1 MAPSPF
7 SDKRLPMEGLDPAEI
22 HCNPLALRGLRLKI
36 EATPPWISRRK
47 VKNLAREDG
56 YPVTMLLLDRQ
67 IAADQPS
74 RYTRYVRRLE
84 TPQAVQE
91 AGRIEF
97 DFDPATQVLLIH
109 AISIFRD
116 GELTNHAKLDE
127 IDVIQRES
135 DLDQGIYSGNITA
148 LILLKDLRTGDIV
161 DVESSIVSDDDI
173 FPDHYWFTENLEHTL
188 PVGRQYFSWLSKN
201 HEQFKIS
208 APEDDSHTEFTEEET
223 ESGVRKNWMRENT
236 PALDL
241 PPLLPLG
248 YNPFKNISITSFES
262 WAQVAGEITRLWAR
276 TETPG
281 DDLPGELAK
290 IQQAH
295 PDSEIALIEALVA
308 FVRDSIRYQGVEV
321 GRLGLVPENLNT
333 IWERRF
339 GDCKE
344 KTSLLCWLLREC
356 GFDTHPALVSVAL
369 RGKVSERPPAPIFDH
384 VVVYLR
390 HDDKEYWID
399 PTVISQRGSLPKWN
413 SLPFQKALLISDEAE
428 GFIEIKEAPP
438 KQDFIRVSEAYRF
451 TGNDATITVRQEFH
465 GAEADG
471 IRGILDSNGRSTI
484 QKVFCE
490 TVKSTRAEAEL
501 TTDLEV
507 SDDPDSN
514 IIVLSGEFSAANALK
529 PNPQTGR
536 MICEFIPYSVIDK
549 IHGIDNSNRSFPLG
563 LYHPAEVFHAIE
575 LDHPDAK
582 GAVVPKTIINNE
594 FLEFEAG
601 TKNENTHPT
610 LFYHYRSK
618 APEVPAKDLHR
629 YRLNLDQMSSVIS
642 LVFETNPGRDSTSK
656 PMRQRRNWDEDE
668 IEGNSSSTHAKPVR
682 PSSGGSSPPVWL
694 FIVGGIVIIKVIIL
708 ILQQAAKT

>member
-1 MAPSPF
+1 
-7 SDKRLPMEGLDPAEI
+7 MEGLDPAEI
-22 HCNPLALRGLRLKI
+22 HRNPLALRGLRLKI

-67 IAADQPS
+67 IAPDQPS

-97 DFDPATQVLLIH
+97 DFDPATQILLIH

-127 IDVIQRES
+127 IDVIQRER
-135 DLDQGIYSGNITA
+135 DLDQGIYSGSITA

-173 FPDHYWFTENLEHTL
+173 FPDHYWFTENLEHPL

-201 HEQFKIS
+201 HDLYKITP
-208 APEDDSHTEFTEEET
+208 PEDTSQIEYTEEDT
-223 ESGVRKNWMRENT
+223 KWGLQKNWMKEST
-236 PALDL
+236 TALDI
-241 PPLLPLG
+241 PPLLHLG
-248 YNPFKNISITSFES
+248 FNPFKNISITSFKS
-262 WAQVAGEITRLWAR
+262 WGQVAKEINRLWAR

-281 DDLPGELAK
+281 KELPKELK
-290 IQQAH
+290 KLQSSH
-295 PDSEIALIEALVA
+295 PEGSIELIESLCA
-308 FVRDSIRYQGVEV
+308 FVRDSVRYQGVEV
-321 GRLGLVPENLNT
+321 GRLGLVPEELNT
-333 IWERRF
+333 IWSRRF

-344 KTSLLCWLLREC
+344 KTSLLCWLLKES
-356 GFDTHPALVSVAL
+356 GFDAHPALVSVAL
-369 RGKVSERPPAPIFDH
+369 RGKIFERPPAPIFDH
-384 VVVYLR
+384 VVVYLKHEDR
-390 HDDKEYWID
+390 DYWID
-399 PTVISQRGSLPKWN
+399 PTVISQRGPLSTWN
-413 SLPFQKALLISDEAE
+413 SLPFEKALLISEE
-428 GFIEIKEAPP
+428 TEEFIEIKEAPP
-438 KQDFIRVSEAYRF
+438 EQDFIRVVESYRF
-451 TGNDATITVRQEFH
+451 NGNDATISVRQEFH

-471 IRGILDSNGRSTI
+471 IRGILDSNGRSTM

-507 SDDPDSN
+507 SDDPEN
-514 IIVLSGEFSAANALK
+514 NLIILSGEFSATNALRR
-529 PNPQTGR
+529 NPQTGR

-618 APEVPAKDLHR
+618 APEVPVKDLHR

-668 IEGNSSSTHAKPVR
+668 IEDNSSSTHAQPVR
-682 PSSGGSSPPVWL
+682 PSSDGSSPPVWL

-708 ILQQAAKT
+708 ILQQAAKI